1 MLTGDARCQK
11 DECAKVMVKRELAA
25 EKRAHRETKDELENL
40 RATVRLQ
47 IEGGVRKWDAEH
59 GVDLRSDL
67 ETKTRETRESRDR
80 RNTAEKKARELA
92 EDLADLYGIKADLLR
107 QLSDL
112 KTMSEKKDIAHRY
125 ELRAL
130 GREMREAQVTAV
142 AETLGEAEEKLA
154 EAEER
159 RDAEAPAVEA
169 VAAEMEVA
177 VALARRVAD
186 AAKEEALE
194 LSADLTEAEK
204 EVDNLLQPGVAAL
217 SS

>member
-142 AETLGEAEEKLA
+142 AETLWG
-154 EAEER
+154 R
-159 RDAEAPAVEA
+159 R
-169 VAAEMEVA
+169 
-177 VALARRVAD
+177 RRSWRRRRNAGMRRRRRWR
-186 AAKEEALE
+186 LWRRRWRWR
-194 LSADLTEAEK
+194 LRSRGGWRT
-204 EVDNLLQPGVAAL
+204 PPRRRH
-217 SS
+217 SSCLPT